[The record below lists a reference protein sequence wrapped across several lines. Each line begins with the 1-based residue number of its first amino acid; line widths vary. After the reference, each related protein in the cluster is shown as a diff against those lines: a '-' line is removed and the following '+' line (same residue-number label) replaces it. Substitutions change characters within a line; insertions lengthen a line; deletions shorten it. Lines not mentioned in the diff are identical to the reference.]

1 MRLFRVLLVLL
12 LCMALPMTGLA
23 ATGLA
28 GPCPM
33 QMSTL
38 EEHEIAQLE
47 GMPDCDTMESS
58 PNSGL
63 TDSPIC
69 KSSVHCQLGSLYHPV
84 PHADVAR
91 PAERLISVAFSY
103 VHPLIVS
110 DPNGLWRPPRTL

>member
-1 MRLFRVLLVLL
+1 
-12 LCMALPMTGLA
+12 MTGLA
-23 ATGLA
+23 ATGLS

-33 QMSTL
+33 QKSML
-38 EEHEIAQLE
+38 EVHEIAQMV

-58 PNSGL
+58 PDSSL
-63 TDSPIC
+63 TDSPTC
-69 KSSVHCQLGSLYHPV
+69 KTSVHCQLGSLYHPA

-91 PAERLISVAFSY
+91 PAERLTPVACFY